1 MGAYVNAME
10 IALLALAVLVLAI
23 KEPRCEPPVEANQV
37 TPEVPLAERAGRRP
51 PRELRKF

>member
-1 MGAYVNAME
+1 MNAMA

-23 KEPRCEPPVEANQV
+23 KEPRCEPPMEANQV
-37 TPEVPLAERAGRRP
+37 TPEAPVVERAGRRQ